1 MAHFAQID
9 ADNIVVRVLV
19 VPDEQEHRGEEFL
32 RDDLQLGG
40 RWIQTSYNNRIRKQY
55 AGIGMAY
62 NETAD
67 LFVSPQPYPSWS
79 LDVNYDWQPPIPKP
93 PGETMYWDEERQGW
107 FNRVEPNNNKVIT
120 APTQVVI
127 LGD

>member
-9 ADNIVVRVLV
+9 ADNIVVQVVV

-55 AGIGMAY
+55 AGIGFTY
-62 NETAD
+62 DRTAD
-67 LFVSPQPYPSWS
+67 VFIAPQPFASWT
-79 LDVNYDWQPPIPKP
+79 LDNNHDWQPPIADPSQ
-93 PGETMYWDEERQGW
+93 PGRPYGWDEASLSWIPLFVSIGD
-107 FNRVEPNNNKVIT
+107 T
-120 APTQVVI
+120 TVVT
-127 LGD
+127 LGDE

>member
-9 ADNIVVRVLV
+9 IDNIVVRVLV

-40 RWIQTSYNNRIRKQY
+40 RWIQTSYNHRIRKQY
-55 AGIGMAY
+55 AGIGMTY
-62 NETAD
+62 NETGD
-67 LFVSPQPYPSWS
+67 VFVSPQPFPSWT
-79 LDVNYDWQPPIPKP
+79 LDTNYDWQPPIPKP
-93 PGETMYWDEERQGW
+93 EGSHTYWDEERQGW
-107 FNRVEPNNNKVIT
+107 FNLSGLGD
-120 APTQVVI
+120 TQVVV

>member
-9 ADNIVVRVLV
+9 ADNIVIQVLV

-55 AGIGMAY
+55 AGIGYTYNQAADVFVAPQPAPWFTL
-62 NETAD
+62 NETFDWVCPDGMNPATGNPFTAD
-67 LFVSPQPYPSWS
+67 ELLINELEASMNGLVF
-79 LDVNYDWQPPIPKP
+79 
-93 PGETMYWDEERQGW
+93 PGATNE
-107 FNRVEPNNNKVIT
+107 
-120 APTQVVI
+120 
-127 LGD
+127 